1 MVLPVE
7 VLTVQAEPLALSSEL
22 PGRIEPVRVAEV
34 RARVAGIVVRKRF
47 EEGADVKAGD
57 LLFQIDPAP
66 LKAAVSRAEGELARN
81 RAVLFEAQARVRR
94 YEPLVK
100 IQAVSQQDFDT
111 ATADLRSAE
120 AATRSAQA
128 DLETARLN
136 LGYASV
142 TAPISG
148 RIGRALV
155 TEGALVGQGEATL
168 MARIQQLDPIYADF
182 TQTAA
187 EALRLRDALKKGT
200 LAAGDS
206 QALTLRV
213 EGTPYERQG
222 ALQFADVDVPAGD
235 IGVGAREIGYLFGQ
249 YKRLSNQFTSVLTGK
264 GLSYGGSLIRPEA
277 TGFGCVYF
285 AQEML
290 KDRGR
295 GFDGQRVAIS
305 GSGNVA
311 QYAARK
317 VMEMGGK
324 VISLSDSEGTL
335 YAEAGLSDE
344 QWEYLMELKNVR
356 RGRIREMAE
365 QFSLQFLEGR
375 RPWGLACDI
384 ALPCATQNE
393 LDAEDARRLLANGCV
408 CVAEGANMPS
418 TLEAVDLF
426 LEAGILYA
434 PGKAS
439 NAGGVAVSGLEM
451 SQNAMRLRWSEG
463 EVDTKLHGI
472 MQSIHHACL
481 LYGEEQGRVNYVKG
495 ANIAGFVKVADAMLA
510 QGVV

>member
-1 MVLPVE
+1 MADLRAIGRIGALAMAIALAGCGPAEERQEAAEMVLPVE

-66 LKAAVSRAEGELARN
+66 LKAAVSRAEELARN

-222 ALQFADVDVPAGD
+222 ALQFADVAVDRGTGQIALRGKFANPDGVLLPGMYVRVRTPQGIDNQAILVPQRAVHRSSDGSAQVMV
-235 IGVGAREIGYLFGQ
+235 VGADER
-249 YKRLSNQFTSVLTGK
+249 
-264 GLSYGGSLIRPEA
+264 
-277 TGFGCVYF
+277 
-285 AQEML
+285 
-290 KDRGR
+290 
-295 GFDGQRVAIS
+295 
-305 GSGNVA
+305 
-311 QYAARK
+311 
-317 VMEMGGK
+317 
-324 VISLSDSEGTL
+324 
-335 YAEAGLSDE
+335 AEARSVGTGVMQGSRWQITEGLEPGDR
-344 QWEYLMELKNVR
+344 VIV
-356 RGRIREMAE
+356 G
-365 QFSLQFLEGR
+365 
-375 RPWGLACDI
+375 GLAAVQPGVKIVPKPD
-384 ALPCATQNE
+384 
-393 LDAEDARRLLANGCV
+393 
-408 CVAEGANMPS
+408 GAQAQAQSP
-418 TLEAVDLF
+418 
-426 LEAGILYA
+426 A
-434 PGKAS
+434 P
-439 NAGGVAVSGLEM
+439 
-451 SQNAMRLRWSEG
+451 Q
-463 EVDTKLHGI
+463 
-472 MQSIHHACL
+472 Q
-481 LYGEEQGRVNYVKG
+481 
-495 ANIAGFVKVADAMLA
+495 
-510 QGVV
+510 

>member
-206 QALTLRV
+206 QADPARRRDALRAPGRV
-213 EGTPYERQG
+213 AVRRRG
-222 ALQFADVDVPAGD
+222 
-235 IGVGAREIGYLFGQ
+235 
-249 YKRLSNQFTSVLTGK
+249 
-264 GLSYGGSLIRPEA
+264 GGSRHRP
-277 TGFGCVYF
+277 
-285 AQEML
+285 
-290 KDRGR
+290 DRP
-295 GFDGQRVAIS
+295 
-305 GSGNVA
+305 
-311 QYAARK
+311 AR
-317 VMEMGGK
+317 
-324 VISLSDSEGTL
+324 
-335 YAEAGLSDE
+335 
-344 QWEYLMELKNVR
+344 QVR
-356 RGRIREMAE
+356 
-365 QFSLQFLEGR
+365 
-375 RPWGLACDI
+375 
-384 ALPCATQNE
+384 
-393 LDAEDARRLLANGCV
+393 
-408 CVAEGANMPS
+408 
-418 TLEAVDLF
+418 
-426 LEAGILYA
+426 
-434 PGKAS
+434 
-439 NAGGVAVSGLEM
+439 
-451 SQNAMRLRWSEG
+451 
-463 EVDTKLHGI
+463 
-472 MQSIHHACL
+472 
-481 LYGEEQGRVNYVKG
+481 
-495 ANIAGFVKVADAMLA
+495 
-510 QGVV
+510 